1 MKNLKL
7 FCGACDRP
15 DNVLIEKGPAGEVQ
29 ASIHDTEI
37 VCLEIGA
44 HCTGSMCPLGAAA
57 PSAMVRRIVRNG
69 IPLQT
74 LETVTGKC
82 PSCDVEAEMVL
93 YGEGKAAC
101 SVCGAT
107 ARWAV
112 DHAEVW

>member
-15 DNVLIEKGPAGEVQ
+15 VNVLIEKGPAGEVQ

-57 PSAMVRRIVRNG
+57 TSADEEQLGRHRVTTWERERRSPP
-69 IPLQT
+69 IP
-74 LETVTGKC
+74 
-82 PSCDVEAEMVL
+82 
-93 YGEGKAAC
+93 
-101 SVCGAT
+101 
-107 ARWAV
+107 
-112 DHAEVW
+112 